1 MLILPR
7 LINKIITNSVK
18 FTADYFADTDKLI
31 IKFIGISKGT
41 RRTSLFKK
49 KRKTLKLTYD
59 LISRF
64 ILKVTVINTV

>member
-7 LINKIITNSVK
+7 LIDKIITNSVK

-49 KRKTLKLTYD
+49 RKTLKLTYD

-64 ILKVTVINTV
+64 SLKVTVINTV

>member
-18 FTADYFADTDKLI
+18 FTAGYFADTDKLF

-49 KRKTLKLTYD
+49 KKN
-59 LISRF
+59 I
-64 ILKVTVINTV
+64 KVNI